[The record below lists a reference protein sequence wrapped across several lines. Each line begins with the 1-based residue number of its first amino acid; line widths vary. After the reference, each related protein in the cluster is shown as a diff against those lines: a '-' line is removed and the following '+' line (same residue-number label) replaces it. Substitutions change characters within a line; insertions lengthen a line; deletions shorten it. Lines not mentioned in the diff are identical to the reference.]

1 MNHTLAPIA
10 STAEVPPADP
20 QQLSSLLKAAA
31 DPLRLEILR
40 LLAQDSFG
48 VLELAGLLDMQQSGM
63 SHHLKVLTKGDWLT
77 TRREGNSIYYRRKPL
92 APGHP
97 LTEVK
102 SALLATLDSQPLS
115 AERAQRLDNLYE
127 MRSRT
132 SQQFFA
138 ENAQKFRAQQDLI
151 ASFPIYGDAVC
162 ELLASIHWPTA
173 ATALEVGP
181 GAGELLPWLAE
192 RFALVTAL
200 DNAPEMLAQ
209 AQTNNSDLANVA
221 FLLGDTRTALAQA
234 LQADCVVIN
243 MVLHHTPSPA
253 EVFQDLAKL
262 LKPGGSLVI
271 TDLCRHE
278 QPWAQA
284 ACGDLWQG
292 FEPEDF
298 SHWARRAGLDEG
310 QSSYFA
316 LRNGFQIQIRQ
327 FYLAV

>member
-1 MNHTLAPIA
+1 MNQTLAR
-10 STAEVPPADP
+10 TPAHHADA
-20 QQLSSLLKAAA
+20 QQLTHLLKAAA

-48 VLELAGLLDMQQSGM
+48 VLELSGLLEMQQSGM
-63 SHHLKVLTKGDWLT
+63 SHHLKVLSKGDWLT
-77 TRREGNSIYYRRKPL
+77 TRREGNSVYYRRKPL
-92 APGHP
+92 MPGHP

-102 SALLATLDSQPLS
+102 SALLATVDSQPLS
-115 AERAQRLDNLYE
+115 PEREQRLHQLYE
-127 MRSRT
+127 VRSRT

-138 ENAQKFRAQQDLI
+138 ENAQKFHAQQDLI
-151 ASFPIYGDAVC
+151 ASFPVYGEAVC
-162 ELLASIHWPTA
+162 ELLAAIRWPTT

-181 GAGELLPWLAE
+181 GAGELLPWLSN
-192 RFALVTAL
+192 RFASVIAL
-200 DNAPEMLAQ
+200 DNAPEMLRQ
-209 AQTNNSDLANVA
+209 AQGNNTALPNVD
-221 FLLGDTRTALAQA
+221 FILGDTRTALAQA
-234 LQADCVVIN
+234 LRADCVVIN

-262 LKPGGSLVI
+262 LKPGGSMII

-327 FYLAV
+327 FSLAP

>member
-1 MNHTLAPIA
+1 MNQAPA
-10 STAEVPPADP
+10 QPAAHVADL

-48 VLELAGLLDMQQSGM
+48 VLELAGLLDMPQSGM

-92 APGHP
+92 LPGQP
-97 LTEVK
+97 LTDAK
-102 SALLATLDSQPLS
+102 AALLTTLDQQPLS
-115 AERAQRLDNLYE
+115 AERSARLTALYAV
-127 MRSRT
+127 RAKT

-138 ENAQKFRAQQDLI
+138 ENADKFQAQQDLI
-151 ASFPIYGDAVC
+151 ASFPVYGESVR
-162 ELLASIHWPTA
+162 ETLAAIDWPA
-173 ATALEVGP
+173 DATALEVGP
-181 GAGELLPWLAE
+181 GAGELLPWLDAH
-192 RFALVTAL
+192 FASVTAL

-209 AQTNNSDLANVA
+209 ARANNTGLHNVR
-221 FLLGDTRTALAQA
+221 FLLGDTRTAIDHQLR
-234 LQADCVVIN
+234 ADCVVIN

-253 EVFQDLAKL
+253 EVFQDLAEL

-278 QPWAQA
+278 QSWAQA
-284 ACGDLWQG
+284 TCGDLWQG

-298 SHWARRAGLDEG
+298 SHWAKRAGLQEG
-310 QSSYFA
+310 QSSYVA

-327 FYLAV
+327 FQLAH